1 MKKIFTL
8 LTALL
13 CTVAQLTWAQLAYDV
28 AFSESDFNNGNTTIA
43 KGNNVDWYNG
53 AIRFTNGTWAW
64 DDQSI
69 TIALN
74 KNGIP
79 NTISGNFDPDGGT
92 SREKLT
98 IYAGA
103 TSDNIST
110 QVGSTENSG
119 NFSYT
124 MPKDAK
130 FIKLVCHGN
139 FKRRVK
145 NLVVSELIYFNA
157 PKANTFDFGTG
168 KVYSETLSE
177 TTTVDWCNTP
187 AINTQITGNG
197 AQQFSVSINNN
208 SSKAAYGTATIT
220 VTYAHDKVGTHS
232 ATLTLSNEKFRH
244 TITLSGVTEKKDQ
257 FIVWSEDIE
266 NNKLT
271 LPVGKEMSNAATAT
285 SELAVSYASSDEN
298 VVAITKGGTSFKAVG
313 AGTAVITATQDGN
326 DTEWNAASDI
336 ITVTVTEKK
345 IQYIQWTDN
354 LSRLLV
360 GDAPLTLTAKVQ
372 TVDAEGTRTDAP
384 ERDQYL
390 TYTSSDANVVTVEGN
405 VLTIVGEGTTT
416 LTASVSGDDN
426 YEEATATM
434 SVRVRTASAGCED
447 VLVDANLTGGEVEFF
462 QYNTNKIEKTYAI
475 SRSNGVPNK
484 LSFDHKGG
492 KWGLNYGGN
501 IEVRESTDGGNTW
514 SSVLWSHEPTA
525 GTYNNSGEIQL
536 SRNATHVKFTRPNGS
551 TGYHYIKDVVITP
564 AQYLESAQAAIAVD
578 KSIIGDKIEK
588 ELVINYSNVKAEL
601 LVSHNDIKNVSV
613 QEQYLGNECGAFGS
627 TTLHI
632 TIVPTA
638 VGTLLD
644 TIRVKDEVSGMAVA
658 VPVEVQTQRNTQT
671 IVWDNAPDSILTT
684 DDVTLAA
691 SAQTAVSF
699 SSSDET
705 VAYVNAANELVVVK
719 AGEVTITATAAQDEK
734 YEEATLSK
742 TITIALA
749 TPTIIAAPTLTV
761 ESVGYGE
768 ALTDDMLVGGEA
780 NVAGVF
786 TWNIADDADYLPG
799 THEVPVLFTPENT
812 NWYATA
818 ETTVSVL
825 VTKMAQTITWNDVLE
840 GLSIQDTV
848 YLTASAETEV
858 TYSVDNEEVAV
869 VEGNKLY
876 FLAGGTVV
884 VTATAVESDLYHAA
898 TAEKTIVLGKVKAKI
913 TDTPVAADTLT
924 YGQTLNEVALIN
936 GKATCAGH
944 FEWVEPTMVQIAG
957 VYWMEVAFIPEDTVA
972 FEGDT
977 CTVYVRIGM
986 ATQEIVWDFKTSII
1000 SVGDTLRLEAT
1011 ATSGYAVTYDLDPTD
1026 IAMLDGNT
1034 LTAVAAGTLTI
1045 TAQQDGVD
1053 EDGNHNYYA
1062 AAPVSY
1068 TITIAESS
1076 TGNGLVITEVR
1087 AKKVVRN
1094 GEVVI
1099 IRGEEV
1105 YNLRGQRVE

>member
-1 MKKIFTL
+1 ML
-8 LTALL
+8 
-13 CTVAQLTWAQLAYDV
+13 W
-28 AFSESDFNNGNTTIA
+28 GNT
-43 KGNNVDWYNG
+43 
-53 AIRFTNGTWAW
+53 
-64 DDQSI
+64 SS
-69 TIALN
+69 L
-74 KNGIP
+74 
-79 NTISGNFDPDGGT
+79 S
-92 SREKLT
+92 
-98 IYAGA
+98 
-103 TSDNIST
+103 
-110 QVGSTENSG
+110 
-119 NFSYT
+119 
-124 MPKDAK
+124 
-130 FIKLVCHGN
+130 
-139 FKRRVK
+139 
-145 NLVVSELIYFNA
+145 
-157 PKANTFDFGTG
+157 AN
-168 KVYSETLSE
+168 
-177 TTTVDWCNTP
+177 
-187 AINTQITGNG
+187 ITGDG
-197 AQQFSVSINNN
+197 AAYFKVSISNNATTCTN
-208 SSKAAYGTATIT
+208 GTATIT
-220 VTYAHDKVGTHS
+220 VTYAHDAVGEHT
-232 ATLTLSNEKFRH
+232 ATLTLTNGDFTHEIS
-244 TITLSGVTEKKDQ
+244 LSGTTVKKSQ
-257 FIVWSEDIE
+257 SIEWREDIKG
-266 NNKLT
+266 NKIT
-271 LPVGKEMSNAATAT
+271 LPVGKEVSDAATAT
-285 SELAVSYASSDEN
+285 SELPVTYSSSDESI
-298 VVAITKGGTSFKAVG
+298 VAITNDGASFKAVA
-313 AGTAVITATQDGN
+313 AGTAVITATQAGN
-326 DTEWNAASDI
+326 NTEWNEVSATK
-336 ITVTVTEKK
+336 TVVVTEKQ

-354 LSRLLV
+354 LNRLLV
-360 GDAPLTLTAKVQ
+360 GGAPVNLTAYVQ
-372 TVDAEGTRTDAP
+372 IVNAESGERTDAP

-390 TYTSSDANVVTVEGN
+390 TYISGDDNVVTVSGN

-416 LTASVSGDDN
+416 LTATVSGDDN

-492 KWGLNYGGN
+492 RWGLNYGGN

-514 SSVLWSHEPTA
+514 SSVLWSQEPTA

-536 SRNATHVKFTRPNGS
+536 SRNATHVKFTRPNGG

-564 AQYLESAQAAIAVD
+564 AQYLESAQTAIAVD
-578 KSIIGDKIEK
+578 KSIIGDKIER

-601 LVSHNDIKNVSV
+601 VVSHNDIKNVSV

-627 TTLHI
+627 ATLHI

-658 VPVEVQTQRNTQT
+658 VPVEVKTQRNTQT

-684 DDVTLAA
+684 DEVTLAA

-705 VAYVNAANELVVVK
+705 VAYVGAANKLVIVK

-749 TPTIIAAPTLTV
+749 TPTIIAAPTLSV
-761 ESVGYGE
+761 ESIGYGE
-768 ALTDDMLVGGEA
+768 ALTNDMLKGGEA
-780 NVAGVF
+780 SVEGVF
-786 TWNIADDADYLPG
+786 TWNIAEDADYRPG
-799 THEVPVLFTPENT
+799 THEVPVLFTPEDT

-840 GLSIQDTV
+840 GLSVKDTV
-848 YLTASAETEV
+848 YLTASAETKV
-858 TYSVDNEEVAV
+858 TYSVDNEAIAV
-869 VEGNKLY
+869 VEDNKLY

-884 VTATAVESDLYHAA
+884 VTATAAESDLYHAA
-898 TAEKTIVLGKVKAKI
+898 TAEKTIVLGKVKATI
-913 TDTPVAADTLT
+913 TAMPAAADTLT

-957 VYWMEVAFIPEDTVA
+957 DYQMEVAFIPEDTTA
-972 FEGDT
+972 FEGAT
-977 CTVYVRIGM
+977 CTVYVHIGM
-986 ATQEIVWDFKTSII
+986 ATQKIVWDFKTSII

-1011 ATSGYAVTYDLDPTD
+1011 ATSGYAVTYDLAPTD
-1026 IAMLDGNT
+1026 IATLDGNT

-1053 EDGNHNYYA
+1053 EEENQNYYA

-1087 AKKVVRN
+1087 ARKVVRN

-1099 IRGEEV
+1099 IRGEDV

>member
-1 MKKIFTL
+1 MKKITTL

-13 CTVAQLTWAQLAYDV
+13 CTVAQLSWAEDCPVLEMLNEVSWSTIDERVYDLSGKPATLTFEAKREPIKV
-28 AFSESDFNNGNTTIA
+28 LIEYTGGNMNVDQYVNDSWQEVFSEQMPKSQYQSNTITLNPNATKLRFRTKTGATGKHYIKNVVVTRATYVNAPNSSDINFGTKTIGSNTTQSSTTME
-43 KGNNVDWYNG
+43 WYNAEDLTTNITGEG
-53 AIRFTNGTWAW
+53 ASQFA
-64 DDQSI
+64 
-69 TIALN
+69 A
-74 KNGIP
+74 
-79 NTISGNFDPDGGT
+79 TISNN
-92 SREKLT
+92 
-98 IYAGA
+98 A
-103 TSDNIST
+103 ST
-110 QVGSTENSG
+110 CS
-119 NFSYT
+119 
-124 MPKDAK
+124 
-130 FIKLVCHGN
+130 
-139 FKRRVK
+139 
-145 NLVVSELIYFNA
+145 
-157 PKANTFDFGTG
+157 
-168 KVYSETLSE
+168 
-177 TTTVDWCNTP
+177 
-187 AINTQITGNG
+187 
-197 AQQFSVSINNN
+197 
-208 SSKAAYGTATIT
+208 YGTATVT
-220 VTYAHDKVGTHS
+220 VTYAHNIVGNHT
-232 ATLTLSNEKFRH
+232 ATLTLSNGTFTH
-244 TITLSGVTEKKDQ
+244 TITLRGVTEKKDQ
-257 FIVWSEDIE
+257 QLEWANDYNGDQI
-266 NNKLT
+266 T
-271 LPVGKEMSNAATAT
+271 LPVGKEVSGAATAT
-285 SELAVSYASSDEN
+285 SGRVVTYKSSDPN
-298 VVAITKGGTSFKAVG
+298 IVAIVNDSTFKAVG
-313 AGTAVITATQDGN
+313 AGTAEITATQAGD
-326 DTEWNAASDI
+326 DTEWNAVSATK
-336 ITVTVTEKK
+336 TVVVTEKK

-475 SRSNGVPNK
+475 SRSNGVPDK

-492 KWGLNYGGN
+492 RWGLNYGGN

-601 LVSHNDIKNVSV
+601 VVSHNDIKNVSV

-627 TTLHI
+627 ATLHI

-658 VPVEVQTQRNTQT
+658 VPVEVKTQRNTQT
-671 IVWDNAPDSILTT
+671 ITWEDVPSSILTT
-684 DDVTLAA
+684 DSITLAA

-705 VAYVNAANELVVVK
+705 VAYVDAENKLVIVK

-749 TPTIIAAPTLTV
+749 TPTITAAPTLTV

-768 ALTDDMLVGGEA
+768 TLTNDMLTGGEA
-780 NVAGVF
+780 SVAGVF

-799 THEVPVLFTPENT
+799 THEVPVLFTPTNT

-818 ETTVSVL
+818 ETTVSVV
-825 VTKMAQTITWNDVLE
+825 VTKMVQTIIWEDVLE

-848 YLTASAETEV
+848 YLKASAKTEV
-858 TYSVDNEEVAV
+858 TYSVDNEEIAV
-869 VEGNKLY
+869 IDGNKLY
-876 FLAGGTVV
+876 FLGGGTVV
-884 VTATAVESDLYHAA
+884 VTATAAESELYYEA
-898 TAEKTIVLGKVKAKI
+898 TAEKTIELSKVKATI
-913 TDTPVAADTLT
+913 TVEPVAADTLT
-924 YGQTLNEVALIN
+924 YGQPLSEVALIE

-986 ATQEIVWDFKTSII
+986 AAQEIVWDFKTSII

-1026 IAMLDGNT
+1026 IATLDGNT

-1053 EDGNHNYYA
+1053 EEGNENYYA

-1068 TITIAESS
+1068 KITIAESS

-1087 AKKVVRN
+1087 ARKVVRN
-1094 GEVVI
+1094 GEVVV
-1099 IRGEEV
+1099 IRGDEV
-1105 YNLRGQRVE
+1105 YNMRGQRVE

>member
-13 CTVAQLTWAQLAYDV
+13 CTVSQLSWAQLAYDV

-43 KGNNVDWYNG
+43 KDNNVDWYNG
-53 AIRFTNGTWAW
+53 AIRFTNGTLAW

-103 TSDNIST
+103 TSGDIST
-110 QVGSTENSG
+110 QVGSTSSSG
-119 NFSYT
+119 DFSYT

-145 NLVVSELIYFNA
+145 NLVVSELVYFNA
-157 PKANTFDFGTG
+157 PKTNTFDFGAG
-168 KVYSETLSE
+168 KVYSETLSK
-177 TTTVDWCNTP
+177 TTTADWCNTP
-187 AINTQITGNG
+187 AMNAEITGDG
-197 AQQFSVSINNN
+197 AHQFTVSISNN
-208 SSKAAYGTATIT
+208 SSKAAYGTATVT
-220 VTYAHDKVGTHS
+220 VTYAHNVVGADS
-232 ATLTLSNEKFRH
+232 ATLTLSNGTFTH

-285 SELAVSYASSDEN
+285 SELAVTYTSSDEN
-298 VVAITKGGTSFKAVG
+298 VVAITNGGTSFKAVG
-313 AGTAVITATQDGN
+313 AGTAVITATQAGN
-326 DTEWNAASDI
+326 DTEWNAVSDF

-390 TYTSSDANVVTVEGN
+390 TYTSGDANIVTVEGN

-447 VLVDANLTGGEVEFF
+447 VLVDGNLTGGEVEFF
-462 QYNTNKIEKTYAI
+462 QLNTDKIEKTYAI

-492 KWGLNYGGN
+492 KWFQYYGGN

-514 SSVLWSHEPTA
+514 SSVLWSQEPTA

-536 SRNATHVKFTRPNGS
+536 SRNATHVKFTRPKGG

-564 AQYLESAQAAIAVD
+564 AQYLESAQAAIVVD
-578 KSIIGDKIEK
+578 KSIIGDKIER

-601 LVSHNDIKNVSV
+601 VVSHNDIKNVSV
-613 QEQYLGNECGAFGS
+613 NEQYLGNKCGAFGS
-627 TTLHI
+627 ATLHI

-671 IVWDNAPDSILTT
+671 ITWEGVPSSILTT
-684 DDVTLAA
+684 DEVTLTA

-705 VAYVNAANELVVVK
+705 IAYVGAENQLVVVK
-719 AGEVTITATAAQDEK
+719 AGEVTITATAAQDDK

-749 TPTIIAAPTLTV
+749 TPMIIAAPTLTV
-761 ESVGYGE
+761 ESIGYGE
-768 ALTDDMLVGGEA
+768 PLTNDMLVGGEA
-780 NVAGVF
+780 SVAGVF

-812 NWYATA
+812 DWYATA

-825 VTKMAQTITWNDVLE
+825 VTKKTQTITWNF
-840 GLSIQDTV
+840 T
-848 YLTASAETEV
+848 TT
-858 TYSVDNEEVAV
+858 
-869 VEGNKLY
+869 
-876 FLAGGTVV
+876 
-884 VTATAVESDLYHAA
+884 
-898 TAEKTIVLGKVKAKI
+898 
-913 TDTPVAADTLT
+913 
-924 YGQTLNEVALIN
+924 
-936 GKATCAGH
+936 
-944 FEWVEPTMVQIAG
+944 
-957 VYWMEVAFIPEDTVA
+957 
-972 FEGDT
+972 
-977 CTVYVRIGM
+977 
-986 ATQEIVWDFKTSII
+986 II
-1000 SVGDTLRLEAT
+1000 SVGDTLILDAT

-1026 IAMLDGNT
+1026 IATLDGNK
-1034 LTAVAAGTLTI
+1034 LTAIAAGTLTI
-1045 TAQQDGVD
+1045 TANQNGVD
-1053 EDGNHNYYA
+1053 EEGNQNYYA
-1062 AAPVSY
+1062 ATPISF
-1068 TITIAESS
+1068 TITIASTS

-1087 AKKVVRN
+1087 AQKVVHN

-1105 YNLRGQRVE
+1105 YNMRGQRVE

>member
-1 MKKIFTL
+1 MKKITTL

-13 CTVAQLTWAQLAYDV
+13 CTVAQLSWAQNCPALNEAGEKSFSTAAGGGTVEYALSGQGAKLTFQAKKSSRLYDAPTLKIEQYV
-28 AFSESDFNNGNTTIA
+28 NGSWQQISTFSTSKDYADYGPYDIA
-43 KGNNVDWYNG
+43 RDAT
-53 AIRFTNGTWAW
+53 AIRF
-64 DDQSI
+64 
-69 TIALN
+69 
-74 KNGIP
+74 
-79 NTISGNFDPDGGT
+79 SGSGGLYNRNIRNVYVT
-92 SREKLT
+92 R
-98 IYAGA
+98 A
-103 TSDNIST
+103 TYVDA
-110 QVGSTENSG
+110 
-119 NFSYT
+119 
-124 MPKDAK
+124 PKDGTFAFATK
-130 FIKLVCHGN
+130 KLH
-139 FKRRVK
+139 
-145 NLVVSELIYFNA
+145 SA
-157 PKANTFDFGTG
+157 T
-168 KVYSETLSE
+168 ETK
-177 TTTVDWCNTP
+177 TTTVLWGNTSSLS
-187 AINTQITGNG
+187 AEITGDG
-197 AQQFSVSINNN
+197 AAQF
-208 SSKAAYGTATIT
+208 AATISNNATTCTNGIDTVT
-220 VTYAHDKVGTHS
+220 VTYTYNKVGSHS
-232 ATLTLSNEKFRH
+232 AILTLSNGTFTH
-244 TITLSGVTEKKDQ
+244 TIKLSGTTEKKDQ
-257 FIVWSEDIE
+257 YIVWGKDIE

-271 LPVGKEMSNAATAT
+271 LPVGKEMSNVATAT
-285 SELAVSYASSDEN
+285 SELAVTYTSSDEN
-298 VVAITKGGTSFKAVG
+298 VVAITNGGTSFKAIG
-313 AGTAVITATQDGN
+313 AGTAVITATQAGN
-326 DTEWNAASDI
+326 DTEWNAASDF

-384 ERDQYL
+384 ERDQYII
-390 TYTSSDANVVTVEGN
+390 YTSGDANIVTVEGN

-492 KWGLNYGGN
+492 RWGLNYGGN

-514 SSVLWSHEPTA
+514 SSVLWSQEPTA

-536 SRNATHVKFTRPNGS
+536 SRNATHVKFTRPNGG

-601 LVSHNDIKNVSV
+601 VVSHNDIKNVSV

-627 TTLHI
+627 ATLHI

-671 IVWDNAPDSILTT
+671 IVWDYAPDNILTT
-684 DDVTLAA
+684 DEVTLAA

-705 VAYVNAANELVVVK
+705 VAYVDAANKLVIVK
-719 AGEVTITATAAQDEK
+719 AGEVTITATAAQDDK
-734 YEEATLSK
+734 YEEATLNK
-742 TITIALA
+742 TINIALA

-768 ALTDDMLVGGEA
+768 ALTDDMLTGGEA
-780 NVAGVF
+780 SVAGVF

-818 ETTVSVL
+818 ETTVSVV

-840 GLSIQDTV
+840 GLSVKDTV
-848 YLTASAETEV
+848 YLTASAETKV
-858 TYSVDNEEVAV
+858 TYSVDNVEIAV

-884 VTATAVESDLYHAA
+884 VTATAVESDLYYEA
-898 TAEKTIVLGKVKAKI
+898 TAEKTIELGKVKATI
-913 TDTPVAADTLT
+913 TDWPVAADTLT
-924 YGQTLNEVALIN
+924 YGQTLGEVALID
-936 GKATCAGH
+936 GEASCAGT
-944 FEWVEPTMVQIAG
+944 FQWLDPDMVQAAG
-957 VYWMEVAFIPEDTVA
+957 DYWMEVAFIPEDTDA

-977 CTVYVRIGM
+977 CKVYVHIGM
-986 ATQEIVWDFKTSII
+986 AEQEIVWDFKTTII
-1000 SVGDTLRLEAT
+1000 SVGDTLHLEAT

-1026 IAMLDGNT
+1026 VATLDGNT

-1045 TAQQDGVD
+1045 TAQQDGED
-1053 EDGNHNYYA
+1053 EEGYQNYYA

-1076 TGNGLVITEVR
+1076 TSNGLVITEVR
-1087 AKKVVRN
+1087 ARKVVRN

-1099 IRGEEV
+1099 IRGEDV

>member
-1 MKKIFTL
+1 MD
-8 LTALL
+8 A
-13 CTVAQLTWAQLAYDV
+13 
-28 AFSESDFNNGNTTIA
+28 
-43 KGNNVDWYNG
+43 
-53 AIRFTNGTWAW
+53 
-64 DDQSI
+64 
-69 TIALN
+69 
-74 KNGIP
+74 
-79 NTISGNFDPDGGT
+79 
-92 SREKLT
+92 
-98 IYAGA
+98 
-103 TSDNIST
+103 
-110 QVGSTENSG
+110 
-119 NFSYT
+119 
-124 MPKDAK
+124 PKDGTLTFANK
-130 FIKLVCHGN
+130 KLH
-139 FKRRVK
+139 
-145 NLVVSELIYFNA
+145 SA
-157 PKANTFDFGTG
+157 T
-168 KVYSETLSE
+168 ETK
-177 TTTVDWCNTP
+177 TTTVLWGNTSSLS
-187 AINTQITGNG
+187 AEITGDG
-197 AQQFSVSINNN
+197 AAQF
-208 SSKAAYGTATIT
+208 AATISNNATICTNGIDTVT
-220 VTYAHDKVGTHS
+220 VTYTYNKVGSHS
-232 ATLTLSNEKFRH
+232 ATLTLSNGTFTHEIALR
-244 TITLSGVTEKKDQ
+244 GVTEKKDQ
-257 FIVWSEDIE
+257 YIVWGKDIE

-271 LPVGKEMSNAATAT
+271 LPVGKEMSNVATAT
-285 SELAVSYASSDEN
+285 SELAVTYTSSDEN
-298 VVAITKGGTSFKAVG
+298 IVAITNGGTSFKAIG
-313 AGTAVITATQDGN
+313 AGTAVITATQAGN
-326 DTEWNAASDI
+326 DTEWNAASDF

-360 GDAPLTLTAKVQ
+360 SDAPLTLTAKVQ
-372 TVDAEGTRTDAP
+372 TVDEEGTRTDAP

-390 TYTSSDANVVTVEGN
+390 TYTSGDANVVTVEGN

-416 LTASVSGDDN
+416 LTATVSGDDN

-475 SRSNGVPNK
+475 SRSNGVPDK

-492 KWGLNYGGN
+492 RWGLNYGGN

-514 SSVLWSHEPTA
+514 SSVLWSQEPTA

-536 SRNATHVKFTRPNGS
+536 SRNATHVKFTRPNGG

-627 TTLHI
+627 ATLHI

-684 DDVTLAA
+684 DEVTLAA

-705 VAYVNAANELVVVK
+705 VAYVGAENKLVVVK
-719 AGEVTITATAAQDEK
+719 AGEVTITATAAQDDK

-749 TPTIIAAPTLTV
+749 TPTIIAAPTL
-761 ESVGYGE
+761 SVDSIGYGE

-780 NVAGVF
+780 SVAGVF
-786 TWNIADDADYLPG
+786 TWNIAADTVYAPG
-799 THEVPVLFTPENT
+799 THNVPVLFTPENT

-825 VTKMAQTITWNDVLE
+825 VTKMAQTITWNDMLE
-840 GLSIQDTV
+840 GLSVKDTV

-884 VTATAVESDLYHAA
+884 VTATAAESDLYYEA
-898 TAEKTIVLGKVKAKI
+898 TAEKTIELGKVKAKI
-913 TDTPVAADTLT
+913 TVAPVAADTLT
-924 YGQTLNEVALIN
+924 YRQALGEVKLID
-936 GKATCAGH
+936 GEASCAGT
-944 FEWVEPTMVQIAG
+944 FQWLDPDMVQVAG
-957 VYWMEVAFIPEDTVA
+957 DYWMEVAFIPEDTVA

-977 CTVYVRIGM
+977 CTVYVHIGM

-1026 IAMLDGNT
+1026 VATLDGNT

-1045 TAQQDGVD
+1045 TAQQDGMD
-1053 EDGNHNYYA
+1053 EDGNQNYYA

-1087 AKKVVRN
+1087 ARKVVRN

-1099 IRGEEV
+1099 IRGEDV

>member
-13 CTVAQLTWAQLAYDV
+13 CTVAQLSWAQCDVLLNKTETAEIMNGWSQSKTVTYTISSPLPANELTFNFSKNWAATGGAKVTAYYADNTNSV
-28 AFSESDFNNGNTTIA
+28 IINGGTGSTQTYNFNNKIVTKLEFQGTGTLTKNIS
-43 KGNNVDWYNG
+43 NV
-53 AIRFTNGTWAW
+53 
-64 DDQSI
+64 
-69 TIALN
+69 
-74 KNGIP
+74 
-79 NTISGNFDPDGGT
+79 
-92 SREKLT
+92 KLT
-98 IYAGA
+98 ASSYLDVSSMTDWTPTAQKLGA
-103 TSDNIST
+103 ATETKTFSLPWSNIAPFT
-110 QVGSTENSG
+110 T
-119 NFSYT
+119 
-124 MPKDAK
+124 
-130 FIKLVCHGN
+130 
-139 FKRRVK
+139 
-145 NLVVSELIYFNA
+145 NLS
-157 PKANTFDFGTG
+157 GTG
-168 KVYSETLSE
+168 VSQFSANLNS
-177 TTTVDWCNTP
+177 
-187 AINTQITGNG
+187 NTQTC
-197 AQQFSVSINNN
+197 S
-208 SSKAAYGTATIT
+208 YGTATVT
-220 VTYAHDKVGTHS
+220 VTYAHNVVGTHS
-232 ATLTLSNEKFRH
+232 ATLTLSNGTFTH
-244 TITLSGVTEKKDQ
+244 TIKLSGTTEKKDQ
-257 FIVWSEDIE
+257 YIVWGKDIE

-271 LPVGKEMSNAATAT
+271 LPVGKEMSNVATAT
-285 SELAVSYASSDEN
+285 SELAVTYTSSDEN
-298 VVAITKGGTSFKAVG
+298 VVAITNGGTSFKAIG
-313 AGTAVITATQDGN
+313 AGTAVITATQAGN
-326 DTEWNAASDI
+326 DTEWNAASDF

-360 GDAPLTLTAKVQ
+360 GYAPLTLTAKVQ

-390 TYTSSDANVVTVEGN
+390 TYTSGDANVVTVEGN

-416 LTASVSGDDN
+416 LTATVSGDDN

-475 SRSNGVPNK
+475 SRSNGVPDK

-492 KWGLNYGGN
+492 RWGLNYGGN

-514 SSVLWSHEPTA
+514 SSVLWSQEPTA

-536 SRNATHVKFTRPNGS
+536 SRNATHVKFTRPNGG

-601 LVSHNDIKNVSV
+601 VVSHNDIKNVSV

-627 TTLHI
+627 ATLHI

-684 DDVTLAA
+684 DEVTLAA
-691 SAQTAVSF
+691 SAQTVVSF

-705 VAYVNAANELVVVK
+705 VAYVDAANKLVIVK

-780 NVAGVF
+780 SVAGVF
-786 TWNIADDADYLPG
+786 TWNIADNADYLPG
-799 THEVPVLFTPENT
+799 THEVPVLFTPTNT
-812 NWYATA
+812 NWYSTA
-818 ETTVSVL
+818 ETTVSVV
-825 VTKMAQTITWNDVLE
+825 VTKMAQTITWEDVLE
-840 GLSIQDTV
+840 GLSVKDTV
-848 YLTASAETEV
+848 YLTASAETKV

-884 VTATAVESDLYHAA
+884 VTATAVESDLYYEA
-898 TAEKTIVLGKVKAKI
+898 TAEKTIELGKVKATI
-913 TDTPVAADTLT
+913 TDWPVAADTLT
-924 YGQTLNEVALIN
+924 YGQTLGEVALID
-936 GKATCAGH
+936 GEASCAGH
-944 FEWVEPTMVQIAG
+944 FEWVEPDAVQVAG
-957 VYWMEVAFIPEDTVA
+957 DYWMKVAFIPEDTEA

-977 CTVYVRIGM
+977 CTVHVHIGM

-1011 ATSGYAVTYDLDPTD
+1011 ATSGYAVTYDLDPTN

-1053 EDGNHNYYA
+1053 EEGNQNYYA

-1068 TITIAESS
+1068 KITIAESS

-1087 AKKVVRN
+1087 ARKVVRN
-1094 GEVVI
+1094 GEVLI
-1099 IRGEEV
+1099 IRGAEV
-1105 YNLRGQRVE
+1105 YNMRGQRVE

>member
-1 MKKIFTL
+1 MTFSAKKQYVWGVGGVGDVNIQQYVNSKWETITSINPGKDFKSYGPYSISREATSIRFSTTNGSYDRYFKDVYVTRATYVDAPKDGTL
-8 LTALL
+8 TFATKKLHSATETKTTTML
-13 CTVAQLTWAQLAYDV
+13 W
-28 AFSESDFNNGNTTIA
+28 GNTSSLSA
-43 KGNNVDWYNG
+43 KITG
-53 AIRFTNGTWAW
+53 
-64 DDQSI
+64 DD
-69 TIALN
+69 AAYFDA
-74 KNGIP
+74 
-79 NTISGNFDPDGGT
+79 TISDN
-92 SREKLT
+92 
-98 IYAGA
+98 AA
-103 TSDNIST
+103 TC
-110 QVGSTENSG
+110 EN
-119 NFSYT
+119 
-124 MPKDAK
+124 
-130 FIKLVCHGN
+130 
-139 FKRRVK
+139 
-145 NLVVSELIYFNA
+145 
-157 PKANTFDFGTG
+157 
-168 KVYSETLSE
+168 
-177 TTTVDWCNTP
+177 
-187 AINTQITGNG
+187 
-197 AQQFSVSINNN
+197 
-208 SSKAAYGTATIT
+208 GTATVT
-220 VTYAHDKVGTHS
+220 VTYAHDKVGAHS
-232 ATLTLSNEKFRH
+232 ATLTLSNGTFTH

-285 SELAVSYASSDEN
+285 SELAVTYTSSNEN
-298 VVAITKGGTSFKAVG
+298 VVAITNGGTSFKAVG
-313 AGTAVITATQDGN
+313 AGTAVITATQAGN
-326 DTEWNAASDI
+326 DTEWNAVSNS

-492 KWGLNYGGN
+492 RWGLNYGGN

-514 SSVLWSHEPTA
+514 SSVLWSQEPTA

-536 SRNATHVKFTRPNGS
+536 SRNATHVKFTRPKGG

-564 AQYLESAQAAIAVD
+564 AQYLESAQAAIAID
-578 KSIIGDKIEK
+578 KSIIGDKIER

-601 LVSHNDIKNVSV
+601 VVSHNDIKNVSV
-613 QEQYLGNECGAFGS
+613 NEQYLGNECGAFGS
-627 TTLHI
+627 ATLHI

-644 TIRVKDEVSGMAVA
+644 TIRVKDEVSGMVVV
-658 VPVEVQTQRNTQT
+658 VPVEVKTQRNTQT

-684 DDVTLAA
+684 DEVTLAA
-691 SAQTAVSF
+691 SAQTAITY

-705 VAYVNAANELVVVK
+705 VAYVGAENKLVIVK

-749 TPTIIAAPTLTV
+749 TPTITVAPTMKV
-761 ESVGYGE
+761 DSIGYGE
-768 ALTDDMLVGGEA
+768 ALTDDLLVGGEA
-780 NVAGVF
+780 SVAGVF

-825 VTKMAQTITWNDVLE
+825 VTKMAQTIIWNDVLE
-840 GLSIQDTV
+840 GLSVKDTV
-848 YLTASAETEV
+848 YLTASAATKV
-858 TYSVDNEEVAV
+858 TYSVDNEKIAV

-884 VTATAVESDLYHAA
+884 VTATAAESDLYHAA
-898 TAEKTIVLGKVKAKI
+898 TATKTIVLGKVKATI
-913 TDTPVAADTLT
+913 TKNPTAGNTLT
-924 YGQTLNEVALIN
+924 YGQALSEVALIN
-936 GKATCAGH
+936 GEATCAGH

-957 VYWMEVAFIPEDTVA
+957 DYQMEVAFIPEDTTA

-977 CTVYVRIGM
+977 CTVYVHIGM
-986 ATQEIVWDFKTSII
+986 AEQKIIWNFTTTII
-1000 SVGDTLRLEAT
+1000 SVGDTLILDAT
-1011 ATSGYAVTYDLDPTD
+1011 ATSGYTVTYDLEPTN
-1026 IAMLDGNT
+1026 IASLEGNT

-1053 EDGNHNYYA
+1053 EDGNPNYYA
-1062 AAPVSY
+1062 AAPVSF
-1068 TITIAESS
+1068 TITIANSS
-1076 TGNGLVITEVR
+1076 TDNGLVITEVR
-1087 AKKVVRN
+1087 ARKVVRN

-1105 YNLRGQRVE
+1105 YNMRGQRIE

>member
-1 MKKIFTL
+1 MKKIITL

-13 CTVAQLTWAQLAYDV
+13 CTVAQLTWAECVILDDPNEYQI
-28 AFSESDFNNGNTTIA
+28 E
-43 KGNNVDWYNG
+43 
-53 AIRFTNGTWAW
+53 TNGSSGSPKTITIDNPKPAGKLTFNFRRTGLTPSNGVTVTAYYS
-64 DDQSI
+64 DGTNSKIINDNKSGTQSFENFGDKIVTSLKFSPNGIYGKYVSNIKLTQAAYAKNFSASSI
-69 TIALN
+69 T
-74 KNGIP
+74 
-79 NTISGNFDPDGGT
+79 FDTKTVYSPIG
-92 SREKLT
+92 EKS
-98 IYAGA
+98 I
-103 TSDNIST
+103 
-110 QVGSTENSG
+110 
-119 NFSYT
+119 
-124 MPKDAK
+124 
-130 FIKLVCHGN
+130 
-139 FKRRVK
+139 
-145 NLVVSELIYFNA
+145 
-157 PKANTFDFGTG
+157 TFDWSDTNPFTW
-168 KVYSETLSE
+168 SLSGD
-177 TTTVDWCNTP
+177 VS
-187 AINTQITGNG
+187 
-197 AQQFSVSINNN
+197 QFAVSI
-208 SSKAAYGTATIT
+208 SKNAETCSYGTATIT
-220 VTYAHDKVGTHS
+220 VTYAHDKVGEHS
-232 ATLTLSNEKFRH
+232 ATLTLSNGAFTH
-244 TITLSGVTEKKDQ
+244 TIALRGVTEKKDQ
-257 FIVWSEDIE
+257 YIVWSEDIE

-271 LPVGKEMSNAATAT
+271 LPVGKEMRNAATAT
-285 SELAVSYASSDEN
+285 SELAVTYTSSDEN
-298 VVAITKGGTSFKAVG
+298 VVAITNGGTSFKAVG
-313 AGTAVITATQDGN
+313 AGTAVITATQAGN
-326 DTEWNAASDI
+326 DTEWNAASDF

-384 ERDQYL
+384 ERDKYI
-390 TYTSSDANVVTVEGN
+390 TYTSGDANVVTVKGN

-492 KWGLNYGGN
+492 RWGLNYGGN

-514 SSVLWSHEPTA
+514 SSVLWSQEPTA

-536 SRNATHVKFTRPNGS
+536 SRNATHVKFTRPKGG

-578 KSIIGDKIEK
+578 KSIIGDQIEK

-613 QEQYLGNECGAFGS
+613 NEQYLGNECGAFGS
-627 TTLHI
+627 ATLHI

-644 TIRVKDEVSGMAVA
+644 TIRVKDEVSGMVVV
-658 VPVEVQTQRNTQT
+658 VPVEVKTQRNTQT
-671 IVWDNAPDSILTT
+671 ITWDNAPDSILTT
-684 DDVTLAA
+684 DEVTLKA
-691 SAQTAVSF
+691 SAQTTISY

-705 VAYVNAANELVVVK
+705 VAYVGAENKLVIVK

-734 YEEATLSK
+734 YEKATLSK

-749 TPTIIAAPTLTV
+749 TPTIIAAPTMKV
-761 ESVGYGE
+761 ESIGYGE
-768 ALTDDMLVGGEA
+768 ALTDDLLVGGEA
-780 NVAGVF
+780 SVAGVF

-799 THEVPVLFTPENT
+799 KHEVPVLFTPENT

-840 GLSIQDTV
+840 GLSVKDTV

-858 TYSVDNEEVAV
+858 TYSVDNEKIAV

-884 VTATAVESDLYHAA
+884 VTATAAESDLYHAA
-898 TAEKTIVLGKVKAKI
+898 TATKTIVLGKVKATI
-913 TDTPVAADTLT
+913 TKNPTAGNTLT
-924 YGQTLNEVALIN
+924 YGQALSEVALIN
-936 GKATCAGH
+936 GEATCAGH

-957 VYWMEVAFIPEDTVA
+957 DYQMEVAFIPEDTTA

-977 CTVYVRIGM
+977 CTVYVHIGM
-986 ATQEIVWDFKTSII
+986 AEQKIIWNFTTTII
-1000 SVGDTLRLEAT
+1000 SVGDTLILDAT
-1011 ATSGYAVTYDLDPTD
+1011 ATSGYTVTYDLEPTN
-1026 IAMLDGNT
+1026 IASLEGNT

-1053 EDGNHNYYA
+1053 EDGNPNYYA
-1062 AAPVSY
+1062 AAPVSF
-1068 TITIAESS
+1068 TITIANSS
-1076 TGNGLVITEVR
+1076 TDNGLVITEVR
-1087 AKKVVRN
+1087 ARKVVRN

-1105 YNLRGQRVE
+1105 YNMRGQRIE

>member
-1 MKKIFTL
+1 MKKIITL

-13 CTVAQLTWAQLAYDV
+13 CTVAQLTWAQCVILDDPNEYQI
-28 AFSESDFNNGNTTIA
+28 E
-43 KGNNVDWYNG
+43 
-53 AIRFTNGTWAW
+53 TNGSSGSPKTITIDNPKPAGKLTFNFRRTGFTPSNGVTVTAYYS
-64 DDQSI
+64 DGTNSKIINDNKSGTQSFENFGDKIVTSLKFSPNGIYGKYVSNIKLTQAAYAKNFSASSIAFDPKTVYSPTGEKSI
-69 TIALN
+69 TFDWSDTNPFTYNLSGDVSQFAVS
-74 KNGIP
+74 
-79 NTISGNFDPDGGT
+79 ISNNAET
-92 SREKLT
+92 C
-98 IYAGA
+98 
-103 TSDNIST
+103 
-110 QVGSTENSG
+110 
-119 NFSYT
+119 SY
-124 MPKDAK
+124 
-130 FIKLVCHGN
+130 G
-139 FKRRVK
+139 
-145 NLVVSELIYFNA
+145 
-157 PKANTFDFGTG
+157 
-168 KVYSETLSE
+168 
-177 TTTVDWCNTP
+177 TTTV
-187 AINTQITGNG
+187 
-197 AQQFSVSINNN
+197 
-208 SSKAAYGTATIT
+208 T

-232 ATLTLSNEKFRH
+232 ATLTLSNEKFSH
-244 TITLSGVTEKKDQ
+244 KITLSGVTEKKDQ
-257 FIVWSEDIE
+257 QLEWANDYNGDQI
-266 NNKLT
+266 T
-271 LPVGKEMSNAATAT
+271 LPVGKEVSGAATAT
-285 SELAVSYASSDEN
+285 SGLAVTYSSSDES
-298 VVAITKGGTSFKAVG
+298 VVSIINGGAGFKAVG
-313 AGTAVITATQDGN
+313 AGTAEITATQAGD
-326 DTEWNAASDI
+326 DTEWNAVSATK
-336 ITVTVTEKK
+336 TVVVTEKK

-390 TYTSSDANVVTVEGN
+390 TYTSGDANVVTVEGN

-462 QYNTNKIEKTYAI
+462 QYNTDQIEKTYAI
-475 SRSNGVPNK
+475 SRTNGVPNK

-492 KWGLNYGGN
+492 KWVLSYGGN

-514 SSVLWSHEPTA
+514 SSVLWSQEPTA

-536 SRNATHVKFTRPNGS
+536 SRNATHVKFTRPNGG

-627 TTLHI
+627 ATLHI

-671 IVWDNAPDSILTT
+671 ITWEGVPSSILTT
-684 DDVTLAA
+684 DSITLAA

-705 VAYVNAANELVVVK
+705 IAYVGAGNKLVIVK
-719 AGEVTITATAAQDEK
+719 AGEVTITAIAAQDDK

-768 ALTDDMLVGGEA
+768 PLTNDMLTGGEA
-780 NVAGVF
+780 SVAGVF
-786 TWNIADDADYLPG
+786 TWNIAADTVYLPG

-825 VTKMAQTITWNDVLE
+825 VTKMAQTITWNDMLE
-840 GLSIQDTV
+840 GLSVKDTV

-884 VTATAVESDLYHAA
+884 VTATAAESDLYYEA
-898 TAEKTIVLGKVKAKI
+898 TAEKTIELGKVKAKI
-913 TDTPVAADTLT
+913 TVAPVAADTLT
-924 YGQTLNEVALIN
+924 YRQALGEVKLID
-936 GKATCAGH
+936 GEASCAGT
-944 FEWVEPTMVQIAG
+944 FQWLDPDMVQVAG
-957 VYWMEVAFIPEDTVA
+957 DYWMEVAFIPEDTVA

-977 CTVYVRIGM
+977 CTVYVHIGM

-1000 SVGDTLRLEAT
+1000 SVGDTLRLEAR

-1053 EDGNHNYYA
+1053 EEGNQNYYA

-1068 TITIAESS
+1068 KITIAESS

-1087 AKKVVRN
+1087 ARKVVRN
-1094 GEVVI
+1094 GEVLI
-1099 IRGEEV
+1099 IRGAEV
-1105 YNLRGQRVE
+1105 YNMRGQRVE